1 MWYGLVPLMANVTRR
16 VLANETHPVGSAS
29 IIPGA
34 QPRAI
39 RADGGRNRQRIITV
53 ATQLLRLN
61 PAVTMDD
68 VVDACGLGRT
78 TIFRHFG
85 RRDDL
90 VEAVLEGVVAAVD
103 ESLEAARLETL
114 DPRAAIEGLCSLAV
128 ELADRFGVLMSNNAA
143 FDACPAVAGRGLLV
157 IDRCTAICRAA
168 QDAMVLRA
176 DVPAEWLVAVLVAS
190 AQAMAE
196 AIVSGSVRKV
206 DAQRLMFDQ
215 FVNGSR
221 VQPG

>member
-1 MWYGLVPLMANVTRR
+1 MWYGLVPLMANVTRK
-16 VLANETHPVGSAS
+16 VSAPEPEDDFQS
-29 IIPGA
+29 NGT
-34 QPRAI
+34 QRRAV
-39 RADGGRNRQRIITV
+39 RADVGRNRQRIIDV
-53 ATQLLRLN
+53 ATELLRVN

-90 VEAVLEGVVAAVD
+90 VEAVLEGVVTVVE
-103 ESLEAARLETL
+103 ESLEAAGLESL
-114 DPRAAIEGLCSLAV
+114 EPEPALEGLCSIAV

-143 FDACPAVAGRGLLV
+143 FDACPAVAGRGV
-157 IDRCTAICRAA
+157 VVVDRCTAICRAA

-176 DVPAEWLVAVLVAS
+176 DVPAEWLVAVLIAS

-196 AIVSGSVRKV
+196 AIVCGTVRNV

-221 VQPG
+221 VQPVTAE